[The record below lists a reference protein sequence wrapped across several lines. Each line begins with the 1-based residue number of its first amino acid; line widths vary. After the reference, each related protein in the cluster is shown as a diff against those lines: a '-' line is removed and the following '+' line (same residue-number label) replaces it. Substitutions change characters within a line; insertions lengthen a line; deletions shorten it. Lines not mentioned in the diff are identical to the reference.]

1 MNLFERCRKSVTARE
16 RDDESSEDGCV
27 ESLPDDDSDAVDKKA
42 SGEKMRVPSMLPPPN
57 SIYPES
63 PSFVAITI
71 LLF

>member
-1 MNLFERCRKSVTARE
+1 MVVLSLRLMMIVMLLTKKRWVER
-16 RDDESSEDGCV
+16 
-27 ESLPDDDSDAVDKKA
+27 
-42 SGEKMRVPSMLPPPN
+42 MRVPSMPPPPN